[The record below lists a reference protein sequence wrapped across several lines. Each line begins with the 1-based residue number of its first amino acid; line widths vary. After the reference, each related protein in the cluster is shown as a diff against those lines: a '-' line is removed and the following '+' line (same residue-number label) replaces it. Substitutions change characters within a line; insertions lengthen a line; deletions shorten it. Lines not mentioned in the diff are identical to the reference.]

1 MKTLKVEGEGLL
13 KSIKTA
19 RGMLKKDNE
28 KSARKMVEVYRTFNI
43 HQWTNSDGVWNS
55 GNEVGEVGLE
65 KREGCFLYTSF
76 REKKGLEKTHN

>member
-28 KSARKMVEVYRTFNI
+28 KSDRKMVEVYRTFNI

-55 GNEVGEVGLE
+55 GNEGRSGIGK
-65 KREGCFLYTSF
+65 KRGMFPLYFL
-76 REKKGLEKTHN
+76 